1 MNDIIIFVELSL
13 GKDNSMDI
21 SLVKPVKT
29 FYFIGFKVA
38 LKWATKMGPN
48 STEMLIAVNAQAP
61 GTTHS
66 TSELDHL
73 PDDKKM
79 PGH

>member
-38 LKWATKMGPN
+38 LK
-48 STEMLIAVNAQAP
+48 
-61 GTTHS
+61 
-66 TSELDHL
+66 
-73 PDDKKM
+73 
-79 PGH
+79 